1 VDYYDGNK
9 ESLDLQT
16 QRIKLPRAVA
26 VDKWGLASGSCPVA
40 SAAAA
45 SSQDAMEVAQF
56 YTAGAC
62 SSPQLTPALRPRLA
76 ERLVDT
82 LLMWRVDQT
91 APSVSPLTGE
101 GGARR
106 RAARRRCA
114 HHQRG
119 HRQRASGAPTA
130 RIGGYIG

>member
-1 VDYYDGNK
+1 MDYYDGNK

-91 APSVSPLTGE
+91 APS
-101 GGARR
+101 ARR
-106 RAARRRCA
+106 KRSESDIPAQAWLASLNPSCQSRRLRCYE
-114 HHQRG
+114 RVL
-119 HRQRASGAPTA
+119 R
-130 RIGGYIG
+130 